1 MNDSWIQQAIIGAC
15 MRKDDNMSTFQSDF
29 SPESSAEQTL
39 SAGQPE
45 SVDVLRQLCF
55 QYTQDGFSVVD
66 LDGRHVDVNPAFC
79 RMTGYTAAELLES
92 EPEHCYWPPE
102 EVESIQYAFA
112 ATLRGELSQI
122 EVTFM
127 RKNGER
133 FPAVVEPF
141 AIRDSG
147 GEVRFYGATVRD
159 VTRQFELESAL
170 RRSEERFRVLFENAG
185 DAITIMQDSRI
196 VECNNQNIEMY
207 GIPID
212 EILPKPTTDFFP
224 ATQPNG
230 RDSREFYH
238 EMVEASRS
246 GEPQHFEWHGLNR
259 DGTPVITE
267 VTLTSFMLGDK
278 LCEQTISRDIT
289 RRKQVEAS
297 LVELNRNLEQR
308 VAQRTE
314 ELEEACNELLQRN
327 FQYRALARKLTQAE
341 EKERKR
347 IAQLLH
353 DNHQQLLVAA
363 KFKTE
368 MLQSSGN
375 NLDVQEYSG
384 QILDILDQALEVT
397 RSLTMEL
404 APPILFGQGFVA
416 AMQWLANWME
426 EHHQLQ
432 VVVRGSLPLTPIDA
446 DVSSLLF
453 RAIRELLF
461 NVSKHSGINRACV
474 DIALID
480 QEAQV
485 IVTDEGNGF
494 DVAAVLQT
502 TSYGLLSIQEQLISH
517 KGRLQ
522 ISSAPGRGTA
532 ITLTIPMATTDVSAL
547 ELSQSVNDLTT
558 LSTNS
563 QQLLGRPVRILVVD
577 DHVMARHA
585 LVQILGLMEDFEVV
599 DEAVDGLDAVQK
611 ARKLRP
617 DVILM
622 DSSMPRLNGLQA
634 TRRITTEL
642 PEIKV
647 IGLSMHGME
656 DMQPQMLAAGA
667 SRYLQKLTPAEVLF
681 ATIRDV
687 MQPTKV

>member
-1 MNDSWIQQAIIGAC
+1 MSKNDSLPTL
-15 MRKDDNMSTFQSDF
+15 RPDF
-29 SPESSAEQTL
+29 SLKSVAGNTPL
-39 SAGQPE
+39 NGQPE
-45 SVDVLRQLCF
+45 SVEVLRQLCF
-55 QYTQDGFSVVD
+55 QYTQDGFSVVG

-79 RMTGYTAAELLES
+79 RMTGYTATELLES
-92 EPEHCYWPPE
+92 DPKHCYWPPE
-102 EVESIQYAFA
+102 EAENIQTAFD

-122 EVTFM
+122 QVIFM

-133 FPAVVEPF
+133 FPALIDPF
-141 AIRDSG
+141 AIRDASG
-147 GEVRFYGATVRD
+147 AVCFYGATVRD
-159 VTRQFELESAL
+159 ISQEVALQSAL
-170 RRSEERFRVLFENAG
+170 RKSEERFRVLFENAG
-185 DAITIMQDSRI
+185 DAITIMKDSNI
-196 VECNNQNIEMY
+196 VECNSSNIELY
-207 GIPID
+207 GMKIE
-212 EILPKPTTDFFP
+212 EILSTPTAEFFP
-224 ATQPNG
+224 PTQPNG
-230 RDSREFYH
+230 SDSQAFYR

-246 GEPQHFEWHGLNR
+246 GEPQHFEWYGNHR
-259 DGTPVITE
+259 DGSQVITE
-267 VTLTSFMLGDK
+267 VTLTSFTLGDEVY
-278 LCEQTISRDIT
+278 EQSISRDIT
-289 RRKQVEAS
+289 RRKQIEAS
-297 LVELNRNLEQR
+297 LVELNRTLECR

-341 EKERKR
+341 DQERKR
-347 IAQLLH
+347 IARLLH

-363 KFKTE
+363 KFKAE
-368 MLQSSGN
+368 MLQSSGYSA
-375 NLDVQEYSG
+375 DVQEQSR

-416 AMQWLANWME
+416 AMQWLAQWME

-432 VVVRGSLPLTPIDA
+432 VTINGSLPLTPIDA
-446 DVSSLLF
+446 EVSSLLF

-461 NVSKHSGINRACV
+461 NVSKHSGVNQACV
-474 DIALID
+474 DIALVD
-480 QEAQV
+480 REAQV
-485 IVTDEGNGF
+485 TVTDEGAGF
-494 DVAAVLQT
+494 DVTAVLQT

-517 KGRLQ
+517 KGRLK
-522 ISSAPGRGTA
+522 IRSAPGRGTA
-532 ITLTIPMATTDVSAL
+532 STLTIPMSTTSVSEFKIPLA
-547 ELSQSVNDLTT
+547 VNDLATP
-558 LSTNS
+558 STN
-563 QQLLGRPVRILVVD
+563 QEPALKRPVRILVVD
-577 DHVMARHA
+577 DHAMARHA
-585 LVQILGLMEDFEVV
+585 LVQILGLMDDFEVV

-611 ARKLRP
+611 ARELRP

-634 TRRITTEL
+634 TRRITKEF

-687 MQPTKV
+687 VS